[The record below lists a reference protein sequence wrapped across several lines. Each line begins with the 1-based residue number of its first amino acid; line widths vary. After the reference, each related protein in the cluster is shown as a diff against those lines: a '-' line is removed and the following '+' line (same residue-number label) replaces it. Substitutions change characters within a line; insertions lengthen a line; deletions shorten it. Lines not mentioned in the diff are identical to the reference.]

1 MIFNFITLWVL
12 SWHCQLWV
20 QLELQTISPLLQLNV
35 LTHLRFKTVS
45 SINFLNCGKMQL
57 WKNMRNSSL
66 LIEWEAIWR
75 ILQSHKAPLKGIS
88 HWYLHVHFCTK
99 VRVMACLILFHLCQG
114 LNNCFIIN
122 EFVPNNFLESLLK
135 LDLCNSKTQYFWVLL
150 LLLKSII
157 LTQKSGQTNL
167 CFLSLVQGVLV

>member
-1 MIFNFITLWVL
+1 MSGVLTWPTLSTAW
-12 SWHCQLWV
+12 
-20 QLELQTISPLLQLNV
+20 TTNYYISPLLQLNV
-35 LTHLRFKTVS
+35 LTHLGFKTVS
-45 SINFLNCGKMQL
+45 SINVLNCGKMQL

-75 ILQSHKAPLKGIS
+75 ILQRHKAPLQGIS
-88 HWYLHVHFCTK
+88 HWYLHVHFCMK
-99 VRVMACLILFHLCQG
+99 VRVMACLVLFHWCQG

-122 EFVPNNFLESLLK
+122 EFVPNFLESLLN

-157 LTQKSGQTNL
+157 LTHKSGWTNL
-167 CFLSLVQGVLV
+167 GFKSSIRCLSLKIIDI